1 MKRLWVSAALILAM
15 AGLAACHVLY
25 LHHFTGDLN
34 DLLHAAQEQVD
45 QGDWDEASALTQQA
59 MEQWERHSFYV
70 HTTLRHED
78 IDAISVAFQE
88 TLAFLNG
95 QEQQSA
101 EYAASNVKLLTLLS
115 LLLEGEHPSLQNLL

>member
-1 MKRLWVSAALILAM
+1 MKRLWVSVALIFAM
-15 AGLAACHVLY
+15 AALAACHVLY
-25 LHHFTGDLN
+25 LHHFTGSLA
-34 DLLHAAQEQVD
+34 DLLNNAQDQVD
-45 QGDWDEASALTQQA
+45 QGDWDAGAALTEQA
-59 MEQWERHSFYV
+59 MDEWDAHAFYL

-78 IDAISVAFQE
+78 IDTISVAFQE
-88 TLAFLNG
+88 TLAFLNA

>member
-1 MKRLWVSAALILAM
+1 MAALA
-15 AGLAACHVLY
+15 AGHVLY
-25 LHHFTGDLN
+25 LHHFTGSLN
-34 DLLHAAQEQVD
+34 DLLTAAQEQAAQD
-45 QGDWDEASALTQQA
+45 DWDTACALTGKA
-59 MEQWERHSFYV
+59 MDQWDEHAFYL

-88 TLAFLNG
+88 TLAFLTA

-101 EYAASNVKLLTLLS
+101 EYAASNQKLLTLLS